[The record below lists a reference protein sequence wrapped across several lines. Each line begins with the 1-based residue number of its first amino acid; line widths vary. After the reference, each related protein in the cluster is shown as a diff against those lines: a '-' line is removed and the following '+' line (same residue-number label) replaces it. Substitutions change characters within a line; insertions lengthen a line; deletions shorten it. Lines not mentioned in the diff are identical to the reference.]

1 MNSFRAEF
9 ERAFAA
15 ATVHDMFNWL
25 TVIVLVVVEVVT
37 SLASTGY
44 LEYITSKMVDHLT
57 NDNEEAGTGSK
68 PPDFLKVITNPFT
81 KSIIQLDKNI
91 LKGWA
96 SNNPK
101 YENVSSVMN
110 LHCKDADKQAT
121 NCTYAFYGLTSE
133 GKRHN

>member
-1 MNSFRAEF
+1 
-9 ERAFAA
+9 
-15 ATVHDMFNWL
+15 MFNWL

-37 SLASTGY
+37 GLASTGY
-44 LEYITSKMVDHLT
+44 LEYTTSKMVDNLM
-57 NDNEEAGTGSK
+57 EAGTGSK

-81 KSIIQLDKNI
+81 KSIIQLDKYI

>member
-1 MNSFRAEF
+1 
-9 ERAFAA
+9 
-15 ATVHDMFNWL
+15 MFNWL

-37 SLASTGY
+37 GLFSTGY
-44 LEYITSKMVDHLT
+44 LEYITAKMVDNLT
-57 NDNEEAGTGSK
+57 NDSDAAGTGSK

-101 YENVSSVMN
+101 YMNVTSVMK
-110 LHCKDADKQAT
+110 LHCKDSDKLPT
-121 NCTYAFYGLTSE
+121 NCSYAFYGLTSG
-133 GKRHN
+133 GKRQ